1 MFPAE
6 LLEDEAV
13 LVEEEELLFATLEE
27 LEDNDVAPIEADDE
41 LLEETTTEPE
51 IELLLEEERDE
62 DELLELELE
71 DSLEDGSVDE

>member
-1 MFPAE
+1 VFPAE